1 MIVFTNFK
9 ALDNI
14 TAPAESEI
22 KANTEGEI
30 LTVEVIGSASSAS
43 SLTLNVMG
51 VVDFKNE
58 EYISLAGIDLNSMS
72 LVTSVSKPGI
82 YQFPLDGIGRYK
94 IAVPALSGG
103 NLTVFCRVSK
113 GV

>member
-30 LTVEVIGSASSAS
+30 LTVEVVGSAS

-58 EYISLAGIDLNSMS
+58 EYVSLAGIDLNSMS

>member
-30 LTVEVIGSASSAS
+30 LTVEVIGSAS

>member
-14 TAPAESEI
+14 TAPAESEV

-30 LTVEVIGSASSAS
+30 LTVEVIGSASS
-43 SLTLNVMG
+43 LILNVMG

>member
-30 LTVEVIGSASSAS
+30 LTVEVVGSAS

-58 EYISLAGIDLNSMS
+58 EYVNLAGIDLNSMS

>member
-14 TAPAESEI
+14 TAPAESEV

-30 LTVEVIGSASSAS
+30 LTVEVIGSAS

-58 EYISLAGIDLNSMS
+58 EYISIAGIDLNSMS

>member
-30 LTVEVIGSASSAS
+30 LTVEVIGSASS
-43 SLTLNVMG
+43 LTLNVMG

-58 EYISLAGIDLNSMS
+58 EYVGLAGIDLNSMS

>member
-30 LTVEVIGSASSAS
+30 LTVEVIGSASS
-43 SLTLNVMG
+43 LTLNVMG

-58 EYISLAGIDLNSMS
+58 EYINLAGIDLNSMS

>member
-22 KANTEGEI
+22 RANTEGEI
-30 LTVEVIGSASSAS
+30 LTVEVVGSAS

-58 EYISLAGIDLNSMS
+58 EYVNLAGIDLNSMS

>member
-14 TAPAESEI
+14 TAPAESGV

-30 LTVEVIGSASSAS
+30 LTVEVIGSAS

-72 LVTSVSKPGI
+72 LVTSISKPGI

>member
-30 LTVEVIGSASSAS
+30 LTVEVIGSASS
-43 SLTLNVMG
+43 LTLNVMG

-58 EYISLAGIDLNSMS
+58 EYVSLAGIDLNSMS

>member
-30 LTVEVIGSASSAS
+30 LTVEVIGSASS
-43 SLTLNVMG
+43 LTLNVMG

-58 EYISLAGIDLNSMS
+58 EYVNLAGIDLSSMS

>member
-1 MIVFTNFK
+1 MIVFTNFR

-30 LTVEVIGSASSAS
+30 LTVEVIGSASS
-43 SLTLNVMG
+43 LTLNVMG

-58 EYISLAGIDLNSMS
+58 EYVSLAGIDLNSMS

>member
-30 LTVEVIGSASSAS
+30 LTVEVIGSASS
-43 SLTLNVMG
+43 LTLNVMG

-58 EYISLAGIDLNSMS
+58 EYVNLAGIDLNSMS

>member
-14 TAPAESEI
+14 TAPAESEV

-30 LTVEVIGSASSAS
+30 LTVEVIGSAS

-58 EYISLAGIDLNSMS
+58 EYVSLAGIDLNSVS

>member
-30 LTVEVIGSASSAS
+30 LTVEVVGSAS

-72 LVTSVSKPGI
+72 LVTSVSKPGV

>member
-14 TAPAESEI
+14 TAPAESEV

-30 LTVEVIGSASSAS
+30 LTVEVIGSAS

-58 EYISLAGIDLNSMS
+58 EYVSLAGIDLNSMS
-72 LVTSVSKPGI
+72 LVTSVSKSGI

>member
-30 LTVEVIGSASSAS
+30 LTVEVIGSASS
-43 SLTLNVMG
+43 LTLNVMG

-58 EYISLAGIDLNSMS
+58 EYINLAGIDLNAMS

>member
-14 TAPAESEI
+14 TAPAESEV

-30 LTVEVIGSASSAS
+30 LTVEVIGSAS

-58 EYISLAGIDLNSMS
+58 EYVSLAGIDLNSMS

>member
-14 TAPAESEI
+14 TAPAESEV

-30 LTVEVIGSASSAS
+30 LTVEVIGSAS

>member
-22 KANTEGEI
+22 RANTEGEI
-30 LTVEVIGSASSAS
+30 LTVEVIGSAS

>member
-30 LTVEVIGSASSAS
+30 LTVEVIGSASS
-43 SLTLNVMG
+43 LTLNVMG

-72 LVTSVSKPGI
+72 LVTSISKPGI

>member
-30 LTVEVIGSASSAS
+30 LTVEVVGSAS